1 MRRRSEEHMRRRELR
16 RAEMTDEDWNEVA
29 RKKEQY
35 LKDKFAKKDTPAY
48 IAKARKIQKEN
59 EWQEWLKDGRIKLHN
74 ANATFTMF
82 YYDVSAAVFTEDFRT
97 VYYAFTICN
106 TEDIYN
112 SRVAKGILGH
122 KLANAEYYSF
132 EIDPRRLMEKSIV
145 DLAFEHFCDNAK
157 GILKNNIPSRLKK

>member
-1 MRRRSEEHMRRRELR
+1 
-16 RAEMTDEDWNEVA
+16 MTVEDWNEIA
-29 RKKEQY
+29 KKKEQH
-35 LKDKFAKKDTPAY
+35 FAAQLAKQETPKHRE
-48 IAKARKIQKEN
+48 KAQRIQKER

-82 YYDVSAAVFTEDFRT
+82 YMGISYCDVSAAVFTEDFRT

-145 DLAFEHFCDNAK
+145 DLAFEHFYDNAK
-157 GILKNNIPSRLKK
+157 GILKNKIPSRLKK